1 MPYCTNC
8 GLPQQN
14 GVAQCQSCASQLPG
28 QQLMARLETEAAN
41 IRRTASVNNAS
52 AQRQNGF
59 SQPQNGQTTQVQ
71 APVQAPQAAQA
82 APVSQTST
90 LDRLEEMRRQADA
103 LAQQK
108 YLDQQGRPLRW

>member
-1 MPYCTNC
+1 
-8 GLPQQN
+8 
-14 GVAQCQSCASQLPG
+14 
-28 QQLMARLETEAAN
+28 MARLETEAAN

-59 SQPQNGQTTQVQ
+59 SQPQNGQTTQVR
-71 APVQAPQAAQA
+71 APVQAPQA

>member
-1 MPYCTNC
+1 MPYCTTC

-14 GVAQCQSCASQLPG
+14 GVAQCQSCSSQLPG
-28 QQLMARLETEAAN
+28 QQLMARLEAEAAN
-41 IRRTASVNNAS
+41 IRRAAAANNAS

-59 SQPQNGQTTQVQ
+59 SQPQNGQTTQVR
-71 APVQAPQAAQA
+71 APVQAAQA
-82 APVSQTST
+82 APSPEITT

-103 LAQQK
+103 LAQKK

>member
-1 MPYCTNC
+1 
-8 GLPQQN
+8 
-14 GVAQCQSCASQLPG
+14 
-28 QQLMARLETEAAN
+28 MARLETEAAN
-41 IRRTASVNNAS
+41 IRRTASANNAS

-59 SQPQNGQTTQVQ
+59 SQPQNIQTTQVQ
-71 APVQAPQAAQA
+71 APVQAPQAPQA

>member
-1 MPYCTNC
+1 
-8 GLPQQN
+8 
-14 GVAQCQSCASQLPG
+14 
-28 QQLMARLETEAAN
+28 MARLETEAAN
-41 IRRTASVNNAS
+41 IRRIAAANNAS

-59 SQPQNGQTTQVQ
+59 PPQNSQTTQVR
-71 APVQAPQAAQA
+71 APVQAPQG

-108 YLDQQGRPLRW
+108 HLDQQGRPLRW

>member
-41 IRRTASVNNAS
+41 IRRTAAANNAY

-59 SQPQNGQTTQVQ
+59 SQPQNGQTTQVR
-71 APVQAPQAAQA
+71 APIQAAQA
-82 APVSQTST
+82 APAPQMST
-90 LDRLEEMRRQADA
+90 LDRLEEMRSQADA
-103 LAQQK
+103 LAQKK
-108 YLDQQGRPLRW
+108 YLDQQGRPLRG